1 MSPRSSNDAPTLVLI
16 PTPLERD
23 RLESLGGLGG
33 NLGRVHLCGF
43 GPVAAAARSAE
54 LLARLQPARVL
65 LIGCAGTHSP
75 GTHPVGT
82 AWRFDSVA
90 IDGIG
95 AGEGDQALGPADLGL
110 PQWTEQG
117 EPVHDRLP
125 LETGDAGLLL
135 TVCSAAGDAA
145 QAERRRA
152 RFPDARAEDMEAFGV
167 AFACHLA
174 RVPLSVIRGISNE
187 AGNRD
192 KDGWQLDEAL
202 ASALALA
209 GEGFDPRP

>member
-1 MSPRSSNDAPTLVLI
+1 LVLI
-16 PTPLERD
+16 PTALERD
-23 RLESLGGLGG
+23 RMESIGDLVGEPGWI
-33 NLGRVHLCGF
+33 HLCGF

-65 LIGCAGTHSP
+65 LIGCAGTHAP
-75 GTHPVGT
+75 ETHPVGT

-95 AGEGDQALGPADLGL
+95 AGEGHHVLGPADLGL
-110 PQWTEQG
+110 PQWTEDG

-125 LETGDAGLLL
+125 LDGGDAGLLL
-135 TVCSAAGDAA
+135 TVCSAAGDEP

-167 AFACHLA
+167 ALACHLA
-174 RVPLSVIRGISNE
+174 RVPLTVIRGISNT

-192 KDGWQLDEAL
+192 KGDWRLDEAL
-202 ASALALA
+202 TSALALA
-209 GEGFDPRP
+209 REGL

>member
-1 MSPRSSNDAPTLVLI
+1 MSSRSSNDTKTLVLI

-23 RLESLGGLGG
+23 RMEFIGDLVGEPGWT
-33 NLGRVHLCGF
+33 HLCGF

-65 LIGCAGTHSP
+65 LIGCAGTHAP
-75 GTHPVGT
+75 ETHPVGS

-95 AGEGDQALGPADLGL
+95 AGEGHQILGPADLDL
-110 PQWTEQG
+110 PQWTEHG

-125 LETGDAGLLL
+125 LEGGDAGLLL
-135 TVCSAAGDAA
+135 TVCSAAGDEA

-152 RFPDARAEDMEAFGV
+152 RFPEARAEDMEAFGV
-167 AFACHLA
+167 ALACHLA
-174 RVPLSVIRGISNE
+174 RVPLTVIRGLSNA

-192 KDGWQLDEAL
+192 KNDWRLDEAL
-202 ASALALA
+202 TSALALA
-209 GEGFDPRP
+209 REGL

>member
-1 MSPRSSNDAPTLVLI
+1 MSSHPSTPPQTLVLI
-16 PTPLERD
+16 PTALERD
-23 RLESLGGLGG
+23 RMESIGDLVGEPGWI
-33 NLGRVHLCGF
+33 HLCGF

-65 LIGCAGTHSP
+65 LIGCAGTHAP
-75 GTHPVGT
+75 ETHPVGT

-95 AGEGDQALGPADLGL
+95 AGEGHHVLGPADLGL
-110 PQWTEQG
+110 PQWTEDG

-125 LETGDAGLLL
+125 LDGGDAGLLL
-135 TVCSAAGDAA
+135 TVCSAAGDEP

-167 AFACHLA
+167 ALACHLA
-174 RVPLSVIRGISNE
+174 RVPLTVIRGISNT

-192 KDGWQLDEAL
+192 KGDWRLDEAL
-202 ASALALA
+202 TSALALA
-209 GEGFDPRP
+209 REGL